1 MKFEI
6 AKKFLAGGAGGPSEQ
21 NSTVRLQAEGRQ
33 LRVDRESATLFAM
46 KYAIGEILFLGV
58 RCGMTFRPGTSMPRT
73 TAESPSEVSHEVCD
87 WQKLFSRPSL
97 RCTRVV
103 GSETAPAARSFPGP
117 CRGNMLRLAM
127 KDSIGQKSCN
137 YRECLVDAFF

>member
-21 NSTVRLQAEGRQ
+21 NSTVKLQAEGRQ

-58 RCGMTFRPGTSMPRT
+58 RCGMPFRPGTSMPRT

-87 WQKLFSRPSL
+87 WQELFSRLSL
-97 RCTRVV
+97 RCVRVM
-103 GSETAPAARSFPGP
+103 GSVRAPATRSFPGP
-117 CRGNMLRLAM
+117 CRGTMLEVSHAR
-127 KDSIGQKSCN
+127 
-137 YRECLVDAFF
+137 

>member
-21 NSTVRLQAEGRQ
+21 NSTVKLQAEGRQ

-73 TAESPSEVSHEVCD
+73 TAESPSEGSHEVCD
-87 WQKLFSRPSL
+87 WQKLFFSSFAQVRSGHGQ
-97 RCTRVV
+97 R
-103 GSETAPAARSFPGP
+103 GSARY
-117 CRGNMLRLAM
+117 
-127 KDSIGQKSCN
+127 DSGKSQ
-137 YRECLVDAFF
+137 RR

>member
-6 AKKFLAGGAGGPSEQ
+6 AKKFLAGAAGGISEQ
-21 NSTVRLQAEGRQ
+21 NSTVKVQAEGRQ

-73 TAESPSEVSHEVCD
+73 TAESPSEGSHEVCD

-97 RCTRVV
+97 RCARAM
-103 GSETAPAARSFPGP
+103 GSACHEVFPTPVQRDHARS
-117 CRGNMLRLAM
+117 
-127 KDSIGQKSCN
+127 
-137 YRECLVDAFF
+137 

>member
-6 AKKFLAGGAGGPSEQ
+6 AKKFLAEAAGGLSEQ
-21 NSTVRLQAEGRQ
+21 NSTVKLQAEGRQ

-58 RCGMTFRPGTSMPRT
+58 RCGMTFRPCTSMPRT

-97 RCTRVV
+97 RCTRAM
-103 GSETAPAARSFPGP
+103 GSEAVPATRSFPRP
-117 CRGNMLRLAM
+117 CRGTMLEASHERFDWP
-127 KDSIGQKSCN
+127 KIS
-137 YRECLVDAFF
+137 